1 MENKNLI
8 IGIALVG
15 TAIYLY
21 TKRKKENVTPV
32 IITPAKMPIASGGL
46 IGEDYDSQCYGESG
60 KVRPALT
67 EKEAMMKV
75 VRTCYDKFGKRK
87 DFNPNLPITETKS
100 NMCGACSGANGE
112 CWD

>member
-15 TAIYLY
+15 AAIYLY
-21 TKRKKENVTPV
+21 TKRKKEVVLPKAVVNKPINRTFDLTGCKNVQTIPCLV
-32 IITPAKMPIASGGL
+32 APCPEYCADKVGL
-46 IGEDYDSQCYGESG
+46 KNQN
-60 KVRPALT
+60 
-67 EKEAMMKV
+67 
-75 VRTCYDKFGKRK
+75 F
-87 DFNPNLPITETKS
+87 S